1 MYFLPEWYLENERVR
16 KRKVLKIF
24 ISTIIIIDLILAEI
38 LFVNINKKKLLDKEI
53 NQKIMQQKNDAK
65 QIEKIKD
72 KSNKT
77 LDTFLTFIKNAQ
89 ENFNFES
96 LYIEERKIEMNF
108 DSKKLDYKLLVK
120 NIEMNNDFIVKQ
132 IVFPSNEDTG
142 KIKIY
147 MELK

>member
-53 NQKIMQQKNDAK
+53 DQKIMQQKNDAK